1 MYSLSIKRGFTLI
14 ELMISIAL
22 GLMIV
27 YVATAGFRVASQ
39 SITMTNRLAIENDI
53 LRAGCLAAN
62 ERLDFWADY
71 DNPDGDASE
80 QTLRGKDATGGLPF
94 TPMSLVFPRQVDT
107 SSPPNPELN
116 RGWDPQELWSAA
128 DPRLWWHG
136 NLAEKVGSEMA
147 LGRYSICTNSLSPAN
162 ITASGI
168 GSYGTVTA
176 PHVWHNRQMW
186 GLFSAI
192 GFYGF
197 TDYMPQNTLFSCY
210 QEYQTIAPPFEGTNN
225 DGMPLALFRPGSNFY
240 NGEGS
245 GIIPGLWRLTMAT
258 SFAVI
263 SPTSANATN
272 PSAHRSRYTV
282 GYWNDPNDFRRFN
295 NETINARNLL
305 SGPSHWP
312 TSDVLVQ
319 HFIKSGRMINLCRVQ
334 LHHPITGVTTE
345 LAFTSFSTT
354 LRGARMQRRHPIQ
367 GGGWAEYDNRIGV
380 VNDKT
385 LDDTP

>member
-1 MYSLSIKRGFTLI
+1 
-14 ELMISIAL
+14 MISVAL

-39 SITMTNRLAIENDI
+39 SITLTNRLAIENDI
-53 LRAGCLAAN
+53 LRAGCMAAN
-62 ERLDFWADY
+62 ERLDFWTDY
-71 DNPDGDASE
+71 DNPDDASE
-80 QTLRGKDATGGLPF
+80 QKLRGTNATERLPF
-94 TPMSLVFPRQVDT
+94 TPMSLVFPYQANL
-107 SSPPNPELN
+107 NPELN
-116 RGWDPQELWSAA
+116 NGWDPQELWSAA

-147 LGRYSICTNSLSPAN
+147 LGRYSIFTNSQSSAN
-162 ITASGI
+162 ITAPVI

-210 QEYQTIAPPFEGTNN
+210 QEYQIIAPPFEGTNE
-225 DGMPLALFRPGSNFY
+225 DGMPLALFRPGSAFY
-240 NGEGS
+240 SGGGS
-245 GIIPGLWRLTMAT
+245 GIIPGLWRLTMST
-258 SFAVI
+258 SFAVV

-282 GYWNDPNDFRRFN
+282 GYWNNPADFSRFN
-295 NETINARNLL
+295 KETVNVRNLL
-305 SGPSHWP
+305 TGPSHWP

-319 HFIKSGRMINLCRVQ
+319 HFIKNGRMVNLCRVQ
-334 LHHPITGVTTE
+334 LHHPITGATTE
-345 LAFTSFSTT
+345 LAFTGFSTT
-354 LRGARMQRRHPIQ
+354 LRGARMQRRHPVQ
-367 GGGWAEYDNRIGV
+367 GGGWAEYDNKIGV
-380 VNDKT
+380 VNDLT